1 MFSFQ
6 STNKGYSFFDDE
18 FEFFYFVMIEKT
30 LGYKSLMRGGNNIS
44 IYVYCLWEFHE
55 IEGIKFQVRYCYWKQ
70 PSKASIL
77 LFQVCRAAF
86 KSRVWNFYVL

>member
-44 IYVYCLWEFHE
+44 IYVYCL
-55 IEGIKFQVRYCYWKQ
+55 
-70 PSKASIL
+70 
-77 LFQVCRAAF
+77 
-86 KSRVWNFYVL
+86 